1 MDTIVR
7 VDPGGSA
14 HVVAHMPHPLRYAAV
29 AAAGGRVVIAGG
41 TIGTAASD
49 AVLSFDPARA
59 ALLPLGRLPTALTHA
74 AAIALNGRVYVV
86 GGRGAG
92 LNSQQRTIF
101 AVDPVSGRVRRAG
114 RLPMALS
121 DMGAASLDNHALAV
135 GGRDPSGGVHDEIW
149 SLAP

>member
-1 MDTIVR
+1 MCRSPAGTPKNR
-7 VDPGGSA
+7 RPPPGLKCT
-14 HVVAHMPHPLRYAAV
+14 P
-29 AAAGGRVVIAGG
+29 
-41 TIGTAASD
+41 
-49 AVLSFDPARA
+49 
-59 ALLPLGRLPTALTHA
+59 
-74 AAIALNGRVYVV
+74 IALNGRVYIV